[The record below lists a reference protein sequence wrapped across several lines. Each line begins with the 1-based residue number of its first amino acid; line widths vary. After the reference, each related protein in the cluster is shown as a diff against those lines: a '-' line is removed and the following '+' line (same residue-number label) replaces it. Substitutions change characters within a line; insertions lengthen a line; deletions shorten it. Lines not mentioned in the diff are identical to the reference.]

1 MISVLLVDDHPL
13 LRTGLRTLLE
23 RESDLRVLA
32 EAGTGEEA
40 ILLAE
45 KHKPDVVIMDLT
57 LPGLHG
63 LDATREIRRSN
74 PQISVLV
81 LTAHAE
87 ERYLFPVL
95 QAGASGYVRKD
106 VADDELVQ
114 AVRLVASGK
123 AYLDPEAQ
131 AMLLRGYL
139 SPEEGGDAF
148 EGLSTRERQVLQLT
162 AEGYSSREIGE
173 KLHISHKSV
182 ETYRARVMEK
192 LNISDRPALVR
203 YALRKGLLNE
213 ADDAA

>member
-40 ILLAE
+40 ILLVE

-63 LDATREIRRSN
+63 LDATREIRRRN
-74 PQISVLV
+74 PKSAVLV

-106 VADDELVQ
+106 VADDELVR

-139 SPEEGGDAF
+139 SPEEGVDAF

-203 YALRKGLLNE
+203 YALRKGLLKE
-213 ADDAA
+213 GDDAA

>member
-192 LNISDRPALVR
+192 LNISDRPSLVR

-213 ADDAA
+213 AE

>member
-23 RESDLRVLA
+23 REGDLRVLA

-57 LPGLHG
+57 MPGLHG
-63 LDATREIRRSN
+63 LDATREIRRHN
-74 PQISVLV
+74 LKCAVLV

-114 AVRLVASGK
+114 AIRQVASGK
-123 AYLDPEAQ
+123 VYLDSEAQ

-139 SPEEGGDAF
+139 SPEESVDAF

-192 LNISDRPALVR
+192 LNISDRPSLVR

-213 ADDAA
+213 AEE

>member
-213 ADDAA
+213 AE

>member
-139 SPEEGGDAF
+139 SPEERGDAF

-192 LNISDRPALVR
+192 LNISDRPSLVR

-213 ADDAA
+213 AE